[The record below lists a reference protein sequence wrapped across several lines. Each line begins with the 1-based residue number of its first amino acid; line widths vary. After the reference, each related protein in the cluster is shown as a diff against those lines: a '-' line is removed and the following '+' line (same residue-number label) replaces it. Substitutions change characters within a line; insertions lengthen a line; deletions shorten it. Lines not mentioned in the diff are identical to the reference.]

1 MFRYIQVR
9 LLTAIPVILGLSL
22 VVFLMVNL
30 LPGDAVDL
38 KLAEQGAS
46 AERIQELRRELGLND
61 PLPVQYLRF
70 AGNALRGDLGRSLFS
85 NQLVTKQIA
94 KQIPATLQ
102 LTLAGMMVALALGV
116 TLGIC
121 AAVKQNTWVDSLSM
135 LIALVGVSMPTFW
148 LGLLLIFLFSLRLGW
163 LPAAGTDGLRGLIMP
178 AFTLGFHSSAIIA
191 RLTRSSMLEVLRQE
205 YVVTARAKGLSQRV
219 VILQHALRNA
229 LLPVVT
235 VVGLQ
240 FGYLLG
246 GAVIIETVFA
256 RQGVGQLIVSGILQ
270 RDVPL
275 VQGMVFF
282 LSVIFVICNLL
293 VDISYAVL
301 DPRIRYQ

>member
-1 MFRYIQVR
+1 MARYVQIR
-9 LLTAIPVILGLSL
+9 LLTAIPVVVGLSL
-22 VVFLMVNL
+22 IVFLMVNL

-70 AGNALRGDLGRSLFS
+70 AGGALHGDLGRSLFS
-85 NQLVTKQIA
+85 NQLVTTQIA
-94 KQIPATLQ
+94 KQVPATLQ
-102 LTLAGMMVALALGV
+102 LTLAAMVVALALGV
-116 TLGIC
+116 TLGVI
-121 AAVKQNTWVDSLSM
+121 AAVKHNTWVDSASM
-135 LIALVGVSMPTFW
+135 LVALVGVSMPTFW
-148 LGLLLIFLFSLRLGW
+148 FGLILIFVFSLRFGW
-163 LPAAGTDGLRGLIMP
+163 FPASGTDGLRALVLP
-178 AFTLGFHSSAIIA
+178 AITLGFHSSAIIA

-205 YVVTARAKGLSQRV
+205 YVITARAKGLANRA

-235 VVGLQ
+235 VIGLQ

-246 GAVIIETVFA
+246 GAVVIETVFA

-282 LSVIFVICNLL
+282 LSVIFVLCNLL
-293 VDISYAVL
+293 VDVSYAVL